1 MCKTVYW
8 DLRNNNMNR
17 DVQEGCAN
25 GLYRVCTCNP
35 SGSCVLF
42 YIYNDHTRTVLLSTF
57 TLLFTVTGDLEKTWR
72 AQNRQILLVR
82 SQNILINSS
91 NELRSYV
98 NKLFLVTYE
107 YDSVSF
113 FFYKQRTQNCMK
125 RKCNTSYLE
134 KTRRAQNRQ

>member
-1 MCKTVYW
+1 MTQSHASLVSPSASLCRCRTLSV
-8 DLRNNNMNR
+8 
-17 DVQEGCAN
+17 ASITN
-25 GLYRVCTCNP
+25 GIHGTIVTPLVRAF
-35 SGSCVLF
+35 F
-42 YIYNDHTRTVLLSTF
+42 YIYNDHARTVLLSTF

-113 FFYKQRTQNCMK
+113 FFYKQ
-125 RKCNTSYLE
+125 NTKLHE
-134 KTRRAQNRQ
+134 KKM